1 MATISIT
8 YPDEYEP
15 DALASLREFL
25 GADADGLSDALA
37 VEKAVKRWVK
47 SLVKGY
53 RRRNVA
59 SVAATVVTA
68 DTALGDKE
76 TAAQAAIQA
85 RKDAEGAEDASI
97 ETAFG
102 SDS

>member
-8 YPDEYEP
+8 YPDEFEA
-15 DALASLREFL
+15 DAVASLREFL
-25 GADADGLSDALA
+25 GADADGLPNAPA

-59 SVAATVVTA
+59 SVATTVA
-68 DTALGDKE
+68 AAATALADKE
-76 TAAQAAIQA
+76 TAAQVAVQA